1 MKQALCMWLVGGI
14 GLTLQLSCDSGS
26 PTAPPTSEGI
36 QVTVTT
42 RAAIPEEPLP
52 AAQVT
57 GGASSISF
65 RVTRASA
72 CGTIVD
78 AALSRAPHD
87 VAVVA
92 RVWVD
97 PLADCFIG
105 APSRVLEYSG
115 AIAVVI
121 PGAYRVR
128 VFEANGGET
137 PRLIGSAVATIGAH

>member
-1 MKQALCMWLVGGI
+1 MKQTLCMWLIGGI

-26 PTAPPTSEGI
+26 PAAPPTSEGI

-52 AAQVT
+52 SAQVF
-57 GGASSISF
+57 GGASAVSF
-65 RVTRASA
+65 RVTRPST

-78 AALSRAPHD
+78 AALSRAPHEL
-87 VAVVA
+87 AVVA

-97 PLADCFIG
+97 PLADCFI
-105 APSRVLEYSG
+105 ATPSRVLEYSG
-115 AIAVVI
+115 TISVVI

-128 VFEANGGET
+128 IFEANGGET
-137 PRLIGSAVATIGAH
+137 PHLVGSAVATIGAH